1 MPSSRHV
8 GHRVGVRVCVVYEA
22 AYYVA
27 RVYSPARKQAQSVT
41 TCPRASARSLA
52 LASRG
57 NVPLAGGW
65 RVRATR
71 GMIERD
77 VGRRD
82 LGVHISADTFALKR
96 TLISGGRI
104 RIQPPRMCLHV
115 PRGEGDGGV
124 GDGRVRGGKGTAGWS
139 QCAVCIPLGR
149 KDSFVTPYSST
160 HSPKLVLV
168 ADVRVVVGFLSLALY
183 S

>member
-115 PRGEGDGGV
+115 PRGEGDGGLGTGELGV
-124 GDGRVRGGKGTAGWS
+124 ARGRRDGVNAQFVFRSGGKTRSLHRIARRTRRNS
-139 QCAVCIPLGR
+139 SLSPTFVSSL
-149 KDSFVTPYSST
+149 DSS
-160 HSPKLVLV
+160 
-168 ADVRVVVGFLSLALY
+168 R
-183 S
+183 